1 MPITVVK
8 RNGQTEE
15 LDLNKIHRIVN
26 FACKDISN
34 VSESEIEIKSQLQF
48 FDGITTSGIQE
59 TLIKAAADLIT
70 EETPNYQYVASALI
84 NYDLRKR
91 VYGQFDPWPLKTI
104 VRMNVE
110 AGFYEPKLLEWYTDA
125 DFDAMDKLIRHD
137 RDFKIVFAG
146 MEQLKQKY
154 LTKNKI
160 TKQYF
165 ETPQVAY
172 MMIGA
177 TAFANEEKNVRLK
190 YVKEFYNAVSNFDI
204 SLPTPIMAG
213 LRSPERQLAS
223 CTLIDVGDSRKSIN
237 ASASAIVEYASN
249 RAGIGVNIGRIR
261 AEGSSVGNGA
271 RVSTGIIP
279 WLKYLIAALKSCNQ
293 GGIRSASG
301 NASFPMWHYEYED
314 MIVLKNSKGTEETRA
329 RGIDYTVQINK
340 VLLNR
345 LIEGKNI
352 TLFSPNDVPGLY
364 EAFFRSNEEFEALY
378 TKYEADPTI
387 RKRTISAMDAFSQ
400 MIIERKETGR
410 IYIQFVDNTND
421 LGVYDQDKALIYMTN
436 LCVEIMQTTK
446 PLESL
451 DDLKGEISLCTL
463 AAYNFGNIKTPEDF
477 ERPARILVRF
487 LDNLLSYQDYPVN
500 AGRTSTDKYR
510 HLGIGIVN
518 LAYFL
523 AKHNQKYTDESSPD
537 FLHPFMEG
545 MSYFTIKA
553 SVELAKERGR
563 IPGWENTKWSK
574 GILPVDKYRPFMDT
588 ITTAPLIQDWKKLRE
603 ELLEHGIRNATLMA
617 VMPAETSA
625 MVLNATN
632 GVEPPRAL
640 VSVKNSKD
648 GALRQVV
655 PEIQRLKN
663 KYELLWDQASPRGY
677 LALMGVVNKFI
688 CQSVS
693 TNTSYNSE
701 HYPDQQIPMSILLG
715 DIIYSYQLGLKS
727 LYYNNENDSAGEVDV
742 NKMIE
747 DARRKF
753 DDEVVE
759 DDEYCEACTI

>member
-1 MPITVVK
+1 MPTINVVK
-8 RNGQTEE
+8 RDGSTEE

-48 FDGITTSGIQE
+48 FDGITTAGIQE

-70 EETPNYQYVASALI
+70 EDTPNYQYVASALI

-91 VYGQFDPWPLKTI
+91 VYGQFEPWSLKDI
-104 VRMNVE
+104 VKRNV
-110 AGFYEPKLLEWYTDA
+110 ANGFYEPKLLEWYTDA
-125 DFDAMDKLIRHD
+125 DFDAMDKFIRHD
-137 RDFKIVFAG
+137 RDMKIVFAG

-154 LTKNKI
+154 LTKNKL
-160 TKQYF
+160 TKEYF
-165 ETPQVAY
+165 ETPQIAY

-177 TAFANEEKNVRLK
+177 TGFANEEKDSRLK

-213 LRSPERQLAS
+213 LRSPERQFAS

-237 ASASAIVEYASN
+237 ASAAAIVEYASN

-261 AEGSSVGNGA
+261 AVDSKVGNGA

-301 NASFPMWHYEYED
+301 NATFPMWHYEYED
-314 MIVLKNSKGTEETRA
+314 MIVLKNNKGTEETRA

-345 LIEGKNI
+345 LIEGGDI

-364 EAFFRSNEEFEALY
+364 DAFFRSNDEFEELY
-378 TKYEADPTI
+378 LKYEADPTI

-421 LGVYDQDKALIYMTN
+421 QGVYDQEKALIYMTN
-436 LCVEIMQTTK
+436 LCVEITQTTV
-446 PLESL
+446 PLQSL
-451 DDLKGEISLCTL
+451 EDLNGEISLCTL
-463 AAYNFGNIKTPEDF
+463 AAYNFGNIKTPDDF
-477 ERPARILVRF
+477 ERPARIVVRF
-487 LDNLLSYQDYPVN
+487 LDNLLSYQDYPVV
-500 AGRTSTDKYR
+500 AGKGSTDKYR

-545 MSYFTIKA
+545 MSYWTIKA

-588 ITTAPLIQDWKKLRE
+588 IASTPLIQDWKKLRE

-663 KYELLWDQASPRGY
+663 KYELLWDQRSPRGY
-677 LALMGVVNKFI
+677 LALMGVINKFI
-688 CQSVS
+688 CQSIS

-701 HYPDQQIPMSILLG
+701 HFEDQQIPMSTLLG
-715 DIIYSYQLGLKS
+715 DIIYGYQLGLRT
-727 LYYNNENDSAGEVDV
+727 LYYNNENDAAGEVDV
-742 NKMIE
+742 DKMMAQPLSE
-747 DARRKF
+747 A
-753 DDEVVE
+753 VVE
-759 DDEYCEACTI
+759 EDEEYCDACTI